1 MKFTPDGKSV
11 WVTNSRSNELIVLDA
26 SKRSVIRRIPTG
38 KFSKGLVVVPDNHH
52 AFVSAM
58 DDNRVAEVDVS
69 TGRVLQRLS
78 TGKGP
83 EGLAWVDSR

>member
-1 MKFTPDGKSV
+1 M
-11 WVTNSRSNELIVLDA
+11 TNSRSNELTVFDA
-26 SKRSVIRRIPTG
+26 ARRSVIRRIPTG

-58 DDNRVAEVDVS
+58 DDNRVVEVDVS
-69 TGRVLQRLS
+69 TGCILQKLS

-83 EGLAWVDSR
+83 EDLAWVSSR